1 MVQFDRLNDYGTFL
15 AKREDAGEYIRKYR
29 ILKGLVSHRFEQTS
43 GSYDN
48 YVFEN
53 TNLEEVMK
61 GAPEEY
67 FEADNIWKKNHEASA
82 QLNVER
88 LKHIWDLC
96 KMYHFELVICVW
108 PMSPIFIE
116 KNKGTFE
123 NKKNR
128 FYEIMQQI
136 GCEDLIIDLHNEVP
150 FFNSDFRN
158 LTHLN
163 TKGGIKCSIELN
175 RILEER
181 KNQEEIS

>member
-1 MVQFDRLNDYGTFL
+1 
-15 AKREDAGEYIRKYR
+15 
-29 ILKGLVSHRFEQTS
+29 
-43 GSYDN
+43 
-48 YVFEN
+48 
-53 TNLEEVMK
+53 
-61 GAPEEY
+61 
-67 FEADNIWKKNHEASA
+67 
-82 QLNVER
+82 
-88 LKHIWDLC
+88 
-96 KMYHFELVICVW
+96 
-108 PMSPIFIE
+108 MSPIFIE